1 MTSSSDDPRAPSDE
15 GWSPRRVAAAAL
27 GILLVGGFIVLLVIG
42 LSAGGVDRSIDD
54 AIARGDL
61 EQAPGFRLPVL
72 ANGATLGKRDGEIL
86 SLDELRGR
94 PVVLNFWAS
103 WCDPCRREAP
113 VLEDAWQT
121 ARRRGVIV
129 LGIDVQDISGNAR
142 EFITD
147 YGQTYPHVRDGSDGT
162 FRDYGLTG
170 LPETFFLDREGRVR
184 VHWIGEIDAE
194 QVADGL
200 DVILAPPPP

>member
-1 MTSSSDDPRAPSDE
+1 M
-15 GWSPRRVAAAAL
+15 
-27 GILLVGGFIVLLVIG
+27 
-42 LSAGGVDRSIDD
+42 
-54 AIARGDL
+54 
-61 EQAPGFRLPVL
+61 
-72 ANGATLGKRDGEIL
+72 
-86 SLDELRGR
+86 
-94 PVVLNFWAS
+94 
-103 WCDPCRREAP
+103 
-113 VLEDAWQT
+113 
-121 ARRRGVIV
+121 

-142 EFITD
+142 EFITE
-147 YGQTYPHVRDGSDGT
+147 YGQTYPHVRDGSDRT